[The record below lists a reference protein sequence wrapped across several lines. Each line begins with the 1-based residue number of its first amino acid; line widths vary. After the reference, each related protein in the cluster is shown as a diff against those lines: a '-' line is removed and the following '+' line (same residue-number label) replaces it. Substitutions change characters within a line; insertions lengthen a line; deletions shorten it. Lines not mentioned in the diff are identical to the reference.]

1 MDSSRQAYFHGWAKT
16 LSNRDLAFIIYC
28 RTVCEY
34 VLLIRI
40 GFHQLVILLQ
50 LFCLCRYHAV
60 GSQLGYMGRQ
70 WSPPWNK
77 ALIEI
82 SNRLC
87 GLNYGIPMQNSLL
100 HIQGGFLSTRITVFW
115 KPMHRE
121 FSSFECP
128 AKCSHIW
135 QDYIWSKFTQS
146 AMKIVIWQYIK
157 LYEK

>member
-1 MDSSRQAYFHGWAKT
+1 MESSRQAYFHGWAKPFLT
-16 LSNRDLAFIIYC
+16 EIWHSSNIAEL
-28 RTVCEY
+28 CEY

-40 GFHQLVILLQ
+40 EFHQLVILLQ

-70 WSPPWNK
+70 WSPWNK

-121 FSSFECP
+121 FSNFECP

-146 AMKIVIWQYIK
+146 AMKIVNWQYIK

>member
-1 MDSSRQAYFHGWAKT
+1 MESSRQAYFHGWAKPFLT
-16 LSNRDLAFIIYC
+16 EIWHSSNIAEL
-28 RTVCEY
+28 CEY

-40 GFHQLVILLQ
+40 EFHQLVILLQ
-50 LFCLCRYHAV
+50 LFCLCRHHAV

-87 GLNYGIPMQNSLL
+87 GLNYGIPMQNALL

-115 KPMHRE
+115 KPIRRE
-121 FSSFECP
+121 FSNSMCP
-128 AKCSHIW
+128 AKYSHIW
-135 QDYIWSKFTQS
+135 QVYIWSKFTQYS
-146 AMKIVIWQYIK
+146 VC
-157 LYEK
+157 YENCNLTIY

>member
-1 MDSSRQAYFHGWAKT
+1 MESSRQAYFHGWAKPFLT
-16 LSNRDLAFIIYC
+16 EIWHSSNIAEL
-28 RTVCEY
+28 CEY

-40 GFHQLVILLQ
+40 EFHQLVILLQ

-70 WSPPWNK
+70 WSPWNK

-115 KPMHRE
+115 KTNGQRIFQLCIYPLVRLTNLTRVHL
-121 FSSFECP
+121 
-128 AKCSHIW
+128 
-135 QDYIWSKFTQS
+135 WSNSAQS